1 MTFGEKV
8 KNCREKLGFTQVELA
23 SKAHISQAYLSQ
35 LENNVFNPTAPMIV
49 NIASALGVS
58 IDYLLIGD
66 KKAI

>member
-23 SKAHISQAYLSQ
+23 KAHISQAYLSQ

-58 IDYLLIGD
+58 IDYLLIEN